1 VLKLSEKKIHDV
13 CIAGAGPAG
22 STCAYYLAQ
31 KGIIPLVLE
40 KKEFPR
46 DKICGDAFPQR
57 AQIHLDRMGILQKL
71 VEEKKGR
78 WTAQGGLVSPRGI
91 VYTGDSYAETK
102 SRLVIAVKR
111 KIMDQLLIK
120 KAVEEGAILIEN
132 YSVKEVKF
140 VENEGY
146 WTIYPKKGETHTYYA
161 KILILADGATSSIAQ
176 SLGLIKQA
184 PQAVCS
190 RSYVKAGTY
199 KFDQDGI
206 IVITMS
212 LVPGYCALLRE
223 ADDDLVFCCYIIPFG
238 EARTENLY
246 KMHHDLIKNNP
257 YITEALGP
265 NAEFEEMKAA
275 PIRFG
280 GISQSYDDHLLIV
293 GDAAGMIDPLTG
305 EGLQYAMDAA
315 EIAANTIVEAFQKND
330 FTKKFL
336 KRYQGRWMKSFGKDF
351 KWSIRMAR
359 FCAKHPIFFDAFASL
374 SQKKGDKFMVEWGKI
389 MTGSKRKLNFFL
401 PKLAF
406 PLLFE
411 ALRLKRKFKKEKIS

>member
-1 VLKLSEKKIHDV
+1 MSEKKIYDV
-13 CIAGAGPAG
+13 CIIGAGPAG

-31 KGIIPLVLE
+31 KRLNPLVLE

-57 AQIHLDRMGILQKL
+57 AQIHLERMGILQKL
-71 VEEKKGR
+71 VEENKGR
-78 WTAQGGLVSPRGI
+78 WAAQGGIVSPSGI
-91 VYTGDSYAETK
+91 VYTGDSYVQTK
-102 SRLVIAVKR
+102 SHLVISVKR
-111 KIMDQLLIK
+111 KIMDEMLIK
-120 KAVEEGAILIEN
+120 TAVQAGTTLVEN
-132 YSVKEVKF
+132 YAVKEVVF
-140 VENEGY
+140 DENEGH
-146 WTIYPKKGETHTYYA
+146 WTIHQKEGANQTYHA
-161 KILILADGATSSIAQ
+161 KSLILADGASSRIAQ
-176 SLGLIKQA
+176 SLGIIKDP

-190 RSYVKAGTY
+190 RAYVKAGTY
-199 KFDQDGI
+199 RFDQDGVC
-206 IVITMS
+206 VITKD
-212 LVPGYCALLRE
+212 LVPGYCALMKE

-238 EARTENLY
+238 KTRTDNLY
-246 KMHHDLIKNNP
+246 QIHHDILQNDPFIS
-257 YITEALGP
+257 EALGP
-265 NAEFEEMKAA
+265 NAELEDMKAA

-280 GISQSYDDHLLIV
+280 GVPQSYDNHLLIV

-315 EIAANTIVEAFQKND
+315 EIAANTIFEAFQKKN

-336 KRYQGRWMKSFGKDF
+336 KRYQKRWMKSFGKDF
-351 KWSIRMAR
+351 KWSTRMAR

-389 MTGSKRKLNFFL
+389 MTGSKKKLNFFL

-411 ALRLKRKFKKEKIS
+411 TIRLKRKFKKEKIN

>member
-1 VLKLSEKKIHDV
+1 MDDILIKTAVK
-13 CIAGAGPAG
+13 AG
-22 STCAYYLAQ
+22 S
-31 KGIIPLVLE
+31 I
-40 KKEFPR
+40 
-46 DKICGDAFPQR
+46 
-57 AQIHLDRMGILQKL
+57 L
-71 VEEKKGR
+71 VEK
-78 WTAQGGLVSPRGI
+78 
-91 VYTGDSYAETK
+91 YT
-102 SRLVIAVKR
+102 
-111 KIMDQLLIK
+111 
-120 KAVEEGAILIEN
+120 
-132 YSVKEVKF
+132 VKEVSF
-140 VENEGY
+140 VESKGY
-146 WTIYPKKGETHTYYA
+146 WSIHPKNVEKSVYYA
-161 KILILADGATSSIAQ
+161 KILVLADGASSSIAQ
-176 SLGLIKQA
+176 SLGIIKGP

-206 IVITMS
+206 IVIPTN

-223 ADDDLVFCCYIIPFG
+223 ADDDLVFCCYIIPLG
-238 EARTENLY
+238 KIRNDNLY
-246 KMHHDLIKNNP
+246 KIHHDLIENNP

-265 NAEFEEMKAA
+265 DAELEEMKAA

-280 GISQSYDDHLLIV
+280 GTSQSYDNQLLII

-315 EIAANTIVEAFQKND
+315 EIAANVIIDAFRINN
-330 FTKKFL
+330 FTKKFFQ
-336 KRYQGRWMKSFGKDF
+336 RYQKKWMKSFGKDF

-406 PLLFE
+406 PLVIE
-411 ALRLKRKFKKEKIS
+411 TLRLKRKFKKDK

>member
-1 VLKLSEKKIHDV
+1 MSEKNIYDV
-13 CIAGAGPAG
+13 CIIGAGPAG

-31 KGIIPLVLE
+31 KGITPLVLE

-57 AQIHLDRMGILQKL
+57 AQKHLERMGILQKL

-78 WTAQGGLVSPRGI
+78 WTAQGGIVSPNGI
-91 VYTGDSYAETK
+91 VYTGDSYVQTK
-102 SRLVIAVKR
+102 SHLVISVKR
-111 KIMDQLLIK
+111 KIIDDMLVKTAI
-120 KAVEEGAILIEN
+120 EEGTTLVEN
-132 YSVKEVKF
+132 YAVKETVF
-140 VENEGY
+140 DENEGY
-146 WTIYPKKGETHTYYA
+146 WTVHQKEGANQTYHA
-161 KILILADGATSSIAQ
+161 KVLILADGASSHIAQ
-176 SLGLIKQA
+176 SLGIIKDP

-190 RSYVKAGTY
+190 RAYVKSGTY
-199 KFDQDGI
+199 NFDQDGVV
-206 IVITMS
+206 VIS
-212 LVPGYCALLRE
+212 KDLVPGYCALMKE

-238 EARTENLY
+238 KTRTDNLY
-246 KMHHDLIKNNP
+246 QIHHDIIKNDP
-257 YITEALGP
+257 FISEALGP
-265 NAEFEEMKAA
+265 NAELEEMKAA

-280 GISQSYDDHLLIV
+280 GVLQSYENHLLIV

-315 EIAANTIVEAFQKND
+315 EIAANTIIEAFQKKN

-336 KRYQGRWMKSFGKDF
+336 KRYQIRWMKSFGKDF
-351 KWSIRMAR
+351 KWSTRMAR

-406 PLLFE
+406 PLVFE
-411 ALRLKRKFKKEKIS
+411 TLRLKRKFKKGKH

>member
-1 VLKLSEKKIHDV
+1 MLEKKIYDV
-13 CIAGAGPAG
+13 CIIGAGPAG
-22 STCAYYLAQ
+22 STCAYYLAE

-57 AQIHLDRMGILQKL
+57 AQIHLERMGILEKL

-78 WTAQGGLVSPRGI
+78 WAAQGGIVSPSGI
-91 VYTGDSYAETK
+91 VYTGDSYVETK
-102 SRLVIAVKR
+102 SHLVISVKR
-111 KIMDQLLIK
+111 KIMDEMLIK
-120 KAVEEGAILIEN
+120 TAVKAGATLVENYAVKEIVFDENERYWAIHQKEGAN
-132 YSVKEVKF
+132 Q
-140 VENEGY
+140 
-146 WTIYPKKGETHTYYA
+146 TYHA
-161 KILILADGATSSIAQ
+161 KILILADGASSRVAQ
-176 SLGLIKQA
+176 SLGIVKDP

-190 RSYVKAGTY
+190 RAYVKAGTY
-199 KFDQDGI
+199 NFDHDGVC
-206 IVITMS
+206 VITKD
-212 LVPGYCALLRE
+212 LVPGYCALMKE

-238 EARTENLY
+238 KTRTDNLY
-246 KMHHDLIKNNP
+246 QIHHDIIKNDP
-257 YITEALGP
+257 FISEALGS
-265 NAEFEEMKAA
+265 NAELEDMKAA

-280 GISQSYDDHLLIV
+280 GVPQSYDNHLLIV

-315 EIAANTIVEAFQKND
+315 EIAANTIFEAIQKKN

-336 KRYQGRWMKSFGKDF
+336 KRYQKRWMKSFGKDF
-351 KWSIRMAR
+351 KWSTRMAR

-411 ALRLKRKFKKEKIS
+411 TLRLKRKFKKDKIS

>member
-1 VLKLSEKKIHDV
+1 MSEKTIHDV
-13 CIAGAGPAG
+13 CIVGAGPAG

-46 DKICGDAFPQR
+46 DKICGDAFTLR
-57 AQIHLDRMGILQKL
+57 AQAHLEKMGLLQKL
-71 VEEKKGR
+71 IGENKGR
-78 WTAQGGLVSPRGI
+78 WTSQGGIVSPRGI

-102 SRLVIAVKR
+102 SHLVISIKR
-111 KIMDQLLIK
+111 KIIDEMLVK
-120 KAVEEGAILIEN
+120 TAVEAGSILMEN
-132 YSVKEVKF
+132 YSVKEVTFNK
-140 VENEGY
+140 NSGY
-146 WTIYPKKGETHTYYA
+146 WTIHPKEGENQPNHA
-161 KILILADGATSSIAQ
+161 KILIIADGASSRIAQ
-176 SLGLIKQA
+176 SLGIIKGP

-199 KFDQDGI
+199 EFNQEGI
-206 IVITMS
+206 VVMS
-212 LVPGYCALLRE
+212 MKLVPGYCALMKE

-238 EARTENLY
+238 KTRTENLY
-246 KMHHDLIKNNP
+246 KIHHDLIESDPFISK
-257 YITEALGP
+257 ALGP
-265 NAEFEEMKAA
+265 SAEIEEMKAA

-280 GISQSYDDHLLIV
+280 GTLQSYDNQLLIV

-315 EIAANTIVEAFQKND
+315 EIAADIIVDAFRKNN
-330 FTKKFL
+330 FTMKFL
-336 KRYQGRWMKSFGKDF
+336 KQYQKRWMKSFGKDF
-351 KWSIRMAR
+351 KWSTRMAR

-401 PKLAF
+401 PKLAL
-406 PLLFE
+406 PLVFE
-411 ALRLKRKFKKEKIS
+411 VIRLKRKFKKEKVL